1 VLVRGELA
9 ETRDGSRDAEA
20 LYVLDVTDLDQ
31 LGSLAAGLL
40 DEPTPG
46 WSRHPWYGTR
56 MLTELPAVAGAR

>member
-1 VLVRGELA
+1 
-9 ETRDGSRDAEA
+9 
-20 LYVLDVTDLDQ
+20 VTDLDQ

-40 DEPTPG
+40 DDPTPG